1 MGGQRWRVFAV
12 FSRAIYLADASD
24 NVRVLVDHRSPRG
37 PLHLRIRKLPDLD
50 VGDEV
55 NIAGGVLTFRAGELS
70 IEERW
75 VGRRVSGLP
84 STGLR
89 TSDRLDQQVG
99 LDQLAQLA
107 RQIGGRGPGLT
118 PEGDDV
124 LAGCLL
130 RLWHVDPSSEP
141 DLVRVAQ
148 SVDTNRIA
156 SAFLVEAARGQCI
169 EPAHLLLEAIA
180 NRDSEAILR
189 ATDELATYGA
199 SSGAALTRGIE
210 LWSQAPATVT

>member
-1 MGGQRWRVFAV
+1 M
-12 FSRAIYLADASD
+12 
-24 NVRVLVDHRSPRG
+24 
-37 PLHLRIRKLPDLD
+37 HLRIRKLPDLD
-50 VGDEV
+50 VGDGV
-55 NIAGGVLTFRAGELS
+55 NIVDGVLGFKAGELS
-70 IEERW
+70 IEESW
-75 VGRRVSGLP
+75 VGRRVSGL
-84 STGLR
+84 
-89 TSDRLDQQVG
+89 DKLDQREG
-99 LDQLAQLA
+99 LDQLARRL
-107 RQIGGRGPGLT
+107 GGRGPGLT

-169 EPAHLLLEAIA
+169 EPAHLLLEALA

-189 ATDELATYGA
+189 AIDELATYGA
-199 SSGAALTRGIE
+199 SSGAALARGIE
-210 LWSQAPATVT
+210 LGIQAPATVT